1 MSGWVAGAV
10 VVGAVASSYAANKS
24 AKAAQSAA
32 NKQSESAD
40 KGIAEERYRFDEIQK
55 MLSPYVQ
62 AGVPALSAQQ
72 DLLGLHGNA
81 AQGAAVGNIQNS
93 PMFGQIAQQGEDA
106 ILQNAAATGG
116 LRGGNTQG
124 ALAQFRPQLLQQM
137 IDQQYQRLGGLTQLG
152 QASAAGVGAAGQQ
165 AGTNISN
172 LYQQQGAAQ
181 GGAAIAQGR
190 AYGQMANSV
199 AGAFGQYVGA
209 KF

>member
-10 VVGAVASSYAANKS
+10 VVGGVASIYSANKS
-24 AKAAQSAA
+24 AGAAKDAANSQSA
-32 NKQSESAD
+32 SAD

-55 MLSPYVQ
+55 MLSQYVQ
-62 AGVPALSAQQ
+62 AGTPALTAQQ
-72 DLLGLHGNA
+72 DLLGLNGTGK
-81 AQGAAVGNIQNS
+81 QDAAVGNIQNG
-93 PMFGQIAQQGEDA
+93 PMFQQIAKQGEDA
-106 ILQNAAATGG
+106 MLQNAAATGG

-181 GGAAIAQGR
+181 AGASIAQGK

>member
-1 MSGWVAGAV
+1 MVSVAG
-10 VVGAVASSYAANKS
+10 GIYSANKS
-24 AKAAQSAA
+24 ASAAKDAANTQSA
-32 NKQSESAD
+32 SAD

-55 MLSPYVQ
+55 MLKPYVD
-62 AGVPALSAQQ
+62 AGQPALSAQQ
-72 DLLGLHGNA
+72 DLLGLNGKDK
-81 AQGAAVGNIQNS
+81 QGLAVGNIQNG
-93 PMFGQIAQQGEDA
+93 PMFEQIAKQGEDA
-106 ILQNAAATGG
+106 MLQNAAATGG

-137 IDQQYQRLGGLTQLG
+137 IDQQYQRLGGLTQIG

-199 AGAFGQYVGA
+199 AGAFGQFVGA

>member
-1 MSGWVAGAV
+1 MSVWLAGAAVVSVAG
-10 VVGAVASSYAANKS
+10 GIYSANKS
-24 AKAAQSAA
+24 ASAAKDAANTQSA
-32 NKQSESAD
+32 SAD

-55 MLSPYVQ
+55 MLKPYVD
-62 AGVPALSAQQ
+62 AGQPALSAQQ
-72 DLLGLHGNA
+72 DLLGLNGKDK
-81 AQGAAVGNIQNS
+81 QGLAVGNIQNG
-93 PMFGQIAQQGEDA
+93 PMFEQIAKQGEDA
-106 ILQNAAATGG
+106 MLQNAAATGG

-137 IDQQYQRLGGLTQLG
+137 IDQQYQRLGGLTQIG

-199 AGAFGQYVGA
+199 AGAFGQFVGA

>member
-10 VVGAVASSYAANKS
+10 VVGAVASTYAANKG
-24 AKAAQSAA
+24 AKAAQNAA
-32 NKQSESAD
+32 DSQSESAD

-62 AGVPALSAQQ
+62 AGQPALTAQQ
-72 DLLGLHGNA
+72 DLLGLNGNGK
-81 AQGAAVGNIQNS
+81 QGAAVGNIENS
-93 PMFGQIAQQGEDA
+93 PMYQQIAKQGEDA

-116 LRGGNTQG
+116 LRGGNLQG
-124 ALAQFRPQLLQQM
+124 TLAQYRPQLLQQM

-165 AGTNISN
+165 AGSNISN

-181 GGAAIAQGR
+181 GGAAIAQGK

-199 AGAFGQYVGA
+199 AGAFGQFVGA

>member
-1 MSGWVAGAV
+1 MSVWMAGAMV
-10 VVGAVASSYAANKS
+10 VTAGAGIYSANKG
-24 AKAAQSAA
+24 AKAAANAA
-32 NKQSESAD
+32 DRQSESAD

-62 AGVPALSAQQ
+62 AGQPALTAQQ
-72 DLLGLHGNA
+72 DLLGLNGVQK
-81 AQGAAVGNIQNS
+81 QGQAVGNIQSS
-93 PMFGQIAQQGEDA
+93 PMFGAIAQQGEDA

-116 LRGGNTQG
+116 LRGGNTQ
-124 ALAQFRPQLLQQM
+124 ASLAQFRPQLLQQM
-137 IDQQYQRLGGLTQLG
+137 IDQQYQRLGGMTQLG

-172 LYQQQGAAQ
+172 LYQQQGAAA
-181 GGAAIAQGR
+181 GGAAIAQGK

-199 AGAFGQYVGA
+199 AGAFGQFVGA

>member
-1 MSGWVAGAV
+1 MSGWIAGAV
-10 VVGAVASSYAANKS
+10 VVSGVAGVYGAHKS
-24 AKAAQSAA
+24 ASAAKDAAQS
-32 NKQSESAD
+32 QSESAD

-55 MLSPYVQ
+55 LLSPYVQ
-62 AGVPALSAQQ
+62 AGTPAMAAQQ
-72 DLLGLHGNA
+72 DLLGLNGQA
-81 AQGAAVGNIQNS
+81 KQGAAVGAIENS
-93 PMFGQIAQQGEDA
+93 PLYQQIAKQGEDA
-106 ILQNAAATGG
+106 ILQQAAATGG

-137 IDQQYQRLGGLTQLG
+137 IDQQYQRLGGLTQIG

-181 GGAAIAQGR
+181 AGSAIAQGK

-199 AGAFGQYVGA
+199 AGAFGQFVGA

>member
-1 MSGWVAGAV
+1 MSVWIAGAMV
-10 VVGAVASSYAANKS
+10 VTAGAGIYSANKG
-24 AKAAQSAA
+24 AKAAKEAA
-32 NKQSESAD
+32 NSQSESAD

-55 MLSPYVQ
+55 MLKPYVD
-62 AGVPALSAQQ
+62 AGQPALSAQQ
-72 DLLGLHGNA
+72 DLLGLNGKDK
-81 AQGAAVGNIQNS
+81 QGAAVGNIQNG
-93 PMFGQIAQQGEDA
+93 PMFEQIAKQGEDA
-106 ILQNAAATGG
+106 MLQNAAATGG

-137 IDQQYQRLGGLTQLG
+137 IDQQYQRLGGLTQIG

-199 AGAFGQYVGA
+199 AGAFGQFVGA

>member
-1 MSGWVAGAV
+1 MSVWMAGAAVVSVAG
-10 VVGAVASSYAANKS
+10 GIYSANKS
-24 AKAAQSAA
+24 ASAA
-32 NKQSESAD
+32 KDAANQQTASAD

-62 AGVPALSAQQ
+62 AGQPALSAQQ
-72 DLLGLHGNA
+72 DLLGLNGKDK
-81 AQGAAVGNIQNS
+81 QGQAVGNIQNS

-106 ILQNAAATGG
+106 ILQQAAATGG

-137 IDQQYQRLGGLTQLG
+137 IDQQYQRLGGMTQLG

-172 LYQQQGAAQ
+172 LYQQQGAA
-181 GGAAIAQGR
+181 GAGAAIAQGK

-199 AGAFGQYVGA
+199 AGAFGQFVGA

>member
-10 VVGAVASSYAANKS
+10 VVSAAAGAYSARKG

-32 NKQSESAD
+32 DQQSESAD

-62 AGVPALSAQQ
+62 AGQPALTAQQ
-72 DLLGLHGNA
+72 DLLGLN
-81 AQGAAVGNIQNS
+81 GAGKQATAVNNIQES

-199 AGAFGQYVGA
+199 AGAFGQFVGA